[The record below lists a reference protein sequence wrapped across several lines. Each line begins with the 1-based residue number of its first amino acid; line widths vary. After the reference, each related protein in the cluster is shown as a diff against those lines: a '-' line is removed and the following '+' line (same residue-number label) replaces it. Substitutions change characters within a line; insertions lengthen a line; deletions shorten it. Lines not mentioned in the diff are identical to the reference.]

1 MLTAI
6 PWIGVAMILYDIA
19 VFAFASAGVE
29 GARSFMQGEI
39 VTIPLMSGARWS
51 LGVGE
56 AIILLAL
63 IFLFIELMK
72 ATWRRGISISDQ
84 ALSTLVLI
92 ICVVQFLM
100 IEKAATSVF
109 LVITVAAFID
119 VIAGFVVALRPPRRV
134 TSAKP
139 QATARSSHDAQPSQP
154 RPGQPAT
161 QGSEVGQGSHG

>member
-19 VFAFASAGVE
+19 VFAFAGAGVE
-29 GARSFMQGEI
+29 GARSLMQGEI

-63 IFLFIELMK
+63 ILLFIELMK

-84 ALSTLVLI
+84 ALSTIVLI

-119 VIAGFVVALRPPRRV
+119 VIAGFAVALRPPRRT
-134 TSAKP
+134 TSVKP
-139 QATARSSHDAQPSQP
+139 HAARSSPDAQPSQP